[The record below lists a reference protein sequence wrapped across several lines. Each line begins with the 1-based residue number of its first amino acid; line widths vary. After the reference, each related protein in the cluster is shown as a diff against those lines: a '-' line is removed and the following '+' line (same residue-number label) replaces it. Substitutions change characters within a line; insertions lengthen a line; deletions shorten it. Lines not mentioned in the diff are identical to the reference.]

1 MAGLFYFSHMMTV
14 KITGTPSLDDIIT
27 VAALKAFLRVDHSD
41 EDAYITALRQAA
53 ISTVEVMSDTRLGDV
68 SAVGYMDA
76 WAAVRI
82 PVGPVQSITSI
93 TYLSTANTTQTLAAS
108 HYFTDL
114 NSQVA
119 RIQFVSPPDLYDD
132 AMHRVH
138 VNMVV
143 GWPEASVPAP
153 MIQAVRLLVGHLY
166 ENRLEEITGTI
177 TSRLRMGIDALV
189 SPYRSLQ

>member
-1 MAGLFYFSHMMTV
+1 MMTV

-76 WAAVRI
+76 WAPVRI
-82 PVGPVQSITSI
+82 PVGPVQSISSI

-132 AMHRVH
+132 AMHRVQ

>member
-1 MAGLFYFSHMMTV
+1 MMTV

>member
-1 MAGLFYFSHMMTV
+1 MAGLFYFSPMMTV

-132 AMHRVH
+132 AMHRVQ